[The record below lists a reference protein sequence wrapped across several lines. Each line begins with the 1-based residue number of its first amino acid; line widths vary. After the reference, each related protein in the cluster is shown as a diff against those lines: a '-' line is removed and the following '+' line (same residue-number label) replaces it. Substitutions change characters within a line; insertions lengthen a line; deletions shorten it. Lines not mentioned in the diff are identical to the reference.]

1 MIFFIRNNK
10 NRTILDC
17 EYYIKTEDDKKF
29 LEINSSV
36 IIDTYSELLLTS
48 EKQMEIV
55 EDFTELSELRSWLSE
70 SYFMGGEN
78 DPEEYNNV
86 LKVLRSRI
94 SSIANKYN
102 LIYVED

>member
-1 MIFFIRNNK
+1 MIFFIRNHRNE
-10 NRTILDC
+10 TILDC

-29 LEINSSV
+29 LEIHSSV

-55 EDFTELSELRSWLSE
+55 EDFTELSELRIWLWE

-78 DPEEYNNV
+78 DPEEYDNV

-102 LIYVED
+102 LNYIED